1 MMPLFFHSRAL
12 NIYNIFF
19 SIERQK
25 ILEQR
30 AHVGFKG
37 LACIVSERWKNID
50 PAYLK
55 ELEEKVRLDRIRFND
70 EMCEWRKKKS
80 MEELLSLEAEWRD
93 EEEGQR
99 RLTDGVAPLPHS
111 NLLMWCASGVVQKG
125 WPVEKGFKELRD
137 WSTHT
142 SDATHHSKVA
152 GEDETNHCTLHQS
165 PEDNPIGDEGESN
178 ADDFVECFVSD
189 LVRFTLAISKSTS

>member
-111 NLLMWCASGVVQKG
+111 NLLMWCASG
-125 WPVEKGFKELRD
+125 F
-137 WSTHT
+137 THT

-165 PEDNPIGDEGESN
+165 SEDNPIGDEGESN